1 MSKRREVR
9 AVILRERRQRDG
21 VLLASALLTG
31 AAFVLSQIAPS
42 EAELGSSIEIPT
54 HRVDLST
61 ASVREL
67 ALLEGVG
74 PSLAG
79 GIEEHRLKHGPFTS
93 FKALEEVKGIGPR
106 TREGFESQ
114 VILGGG
120 GGDASSV
127 RGDRG

>member
-1 MSKRREVR
+1 MNKRREVR

-42 EAELGSSIEIPT
+42 EAELGSSLEIPM

-74 PSLAG
+74 PSLAHA
-79 GIEEHRLKHGPFTS
+79 IEEHRLKHGPFAS
-93 FKALEEVKGIGPR
+93 FKSLEDVKGIGAR
-106 TREGFESQ
+106 TREGFESE

-120 GGDASSV
+120 GEDASSI